1 MDNLKSPTNG
11 DVRGSA
17 LFEQADDNQDEDIGP
32 HDALIRVKFYFYG
45 DTKAL
50 RESTFPTDQ

>member
-11 DVRGSA
+11 DVSGSA
-17 LFEQADDNQDEDIGP
+17 LFQNAEDNHDEDIGP

-45 DTKAL
+45 ENKAL